1 MAPCSGLSID
11 RDGGGVTLDDCE
23 LASNTASAVLDASD
37 PIDHPYRLEVSSPG
51 AERPIRRA
59 EEWTAAVG
67 RRVNVRLRDGDAEL
81 VLEGKLVA
89 VTGSDAEIEVR
100 DRRTHAGGRLLA
112 RRRARGADRRRH
124 LMAAPAVTLTA
135 LRDLAAAT
143 PLSEAE
149 ITSAV
154 EQGVATA
161 YRRLVED
168 DRSGPGSREPRVR
181 HLRRLSPR
189 RGRRASSPSTVD
201 VPDFPRQAAAAA
213 RTAVAERLASV
224 EQRRIL
230 GEGASQRGVLRDA
243 IVERR
248 LGSIWYVDAG
258 GVPGMLPP
266 EEQIPGERLTIRDH
280 IKVVIVEGRRKG
292 PDALVVVSRSHP
304 QLVQRLM
311 EQEVPELQS
320 GQVVVRAIARDP
332 GRRTK
337 VAVDA
342 PDGDVDPQGACIGRN
357 GVRQRAVT
365 SELGEE
371 QVQIVAWSADPSTFV
386 MNSLIPA
393 TARGVEL
400 DTESRTAHISVAAD
414 QLSLAIGRGGRER
427 PPGGPPHRLAD
438 RHQRG

>member
-1 MAPCSGLSID
+1 
-11 RDGGGVTLDDCE
+11 
-23 LASNTASAVLDASD
+23 
-37 PIDHPYRLEVSSPG
+37 
-51 AERPIRRA
+51 
-59 EEWTAAVG
+59 
-67 RRVNVRLRDGDAEL
+67 
-81 VLEGKLVA
+81 
-89 VTGSDAEIEVR
+89 
-100 DRRTHAGGRLLA
+100 
-112 RRRARGADRRRH
+112 
-124 LMAAPAVTLTA
+124 MAAPAVTLTA
-135 LRDLAAAT
+135 LRDLAATT
-143 PLSEAE
+143 PLSEAD
-149 ITSAV
+149 ITGAV
-154 EQGVATA
+154 EEGLAAT

-168 DRSGPGSREPRVR
+168 DPLVRARVNLETGSFVVY
-181 HLRRLSPR
+181 
-189 RGRRASSPSTVD
+189 RAGDDGAEEALEVT

-213 RTAVAERLASV
+213 RSAVAERLADI

-266 EEQIPGERLTIRDH
+266 EEQIPAERLQVGAH
-280 IKVVIVEGRRKG
+280 IKVVIVEGRRRG

-311 EQEVPELQS
+311 EQEIPELTS

-365 SELGEE
+365 SELGDE
-371 QVQIVAWSADPSTFV
+371 QVQIVAWSADPATFV
-386 MNSLIPA
+386 SNSLIPA
-393 TARGVEL
+393 VAKGVEL
-400 DTESRTAHISVAAD
+400 DPETRTAHIGVAAD
-414 QLSLAIGRGGRER
+414 QLSLAIGRGGENA
-427 PPGGPPHRLAD
+427 RLAAKLTGWRID
-438 RHQRG
+438 IRADLLAEG

>member
-1 MAPCSGLSID
+1 M
-11 RDGGGVTLDDCE
+11 
-23 LASNTASAVLDASD
+23 
-37 PIDHPYRLEVSSPG
+37 PG
-51 AERPIRRA
+51 
-59 EEWTAAVG
+59 
-67 RRVNVRLRDGDAEL
+67 
-81 VLEGKLVA
+81 
-89 VTGSDAEIEVR
+89 
-100 DRRTHAGGRLLA
+100 
-112 RRRARGADRRRH
+112 
-124 LMAAPAVTLTA
+124 PAVTLSA

-143 PLSEAE
+143 PLSEAD

-168 DRSGPGSREPRVR
+168 DPHVRARVNLESGTFIVYKVGDDGDEQPVK
-181 HLRRLSPR
+181 
-189 RGRRASSPSTVD
+189 VD

-213 RTAVAERLASV
+213 RTAVAERVASV

-230 GEGASQRGVLRDA
+230 GEGSSQRGVLRDA

-248 LGSIWYVDAG
+248 MGSIWYLDAA

-266 EEQIPGERLTIRDH
+266 EEQIPGERLALRDH

-292 PDALVVVSRSHP
+292 PDAVVVVSRSHP

-311 EQEVPELQS
+311 EQEVPELQT
-320 GQVVVRAIARDP
+320 GQVVIRAIARDP

-342 PDGDVDPQGACIGRN
+342 PEGDVDPQGACIGRN

-371 QVQIVAWSADPSTFV
+371 QVQIVAWSADPAKFV

-393 TARGVEL
+393 VARGVEL
-400 DTESRTAHISVAAD
+400 DTESRTAHISVASD
-414 QLSLAIGRGGRER
+414 QLSLAIGRGGENA
-427 PPGGPPHRLAD
+427 RLAARLTGWRID
-438 RHQRG
+438 IRGDDPQDDAPGEGRPE